1 MVWTARTI
9 SMRLLLT
16 ALACATL
23 GSSEVTVGTWNGML
37 LVTAPAGHDLAQLG
51 GRLEQRI
58 SLDVRDQPLE
68 ETATFLHTV
77 SGLNV
82 VLDPALRVSG
92 TTVTM
97 QVRDMRLGNVLRWL
111 ERTAAIHIGWVNGA
125 LFLSA
130 QPIAGTARTRL
141 YDVSDLIMPVRDFPG
156 PSLQLTSAGDAAHLL
171 PLAAEPEARYDLDQL
186 AELVRKLR

>member
-1 MVWTARTI
+1 
-9 SMRLLLT
+9 MRLLLT

-141 YDVSDLIMPVRDFPG
+141 YDVSDLIMPVRDFQG

-171 PLAAEPEARYDLDQL
+171 PVAAEPEARYDLDQL